1 MRLRQ
6 LKSYRKSRIIRNK
19 ALSFSL
25 PLVLALAALLLLA
38 APVQSQH
45 TFMIE
50 GSLSRYAPG
59 VMPRVNEWR
68 HDNGI
73 PGGFNPYQDYDGY
86 LALESCQDVGKVATA
101 YLIIDRVQSGPY
113 TFYISD
119 CTESP
124 HTIEWMQ
131 RNRIAGELD
140 YEAWQ
145 RFGIVDG
152 RGAWLQI
159 LAID

>member
-1 MRLRQ
+1 MRLR
-6 LKSYRKSRIIRNK
+6 LSRSYRKSLIIRNK

-25 PLVLALAALLLLA
+25 PLVLALAALLLLS

-45 TFMIE
+45 TFLIE

-86 LALESCQDVGKVATA
+86 LALEDCSDVGKVATA
-101 YLIIDRVQSGPY
+101 HLIIDRVQSGPY
-113 TFYISD
+113 YFYISD

-124 HTIEWMQ
+124 HTIEWMR

-145 RFGIVDG
+145 RLGIVDG

-159 LAID
+159 EVIE